1 MLTSN
6 YEYSCSNRENLLL
19 LTAIQMK
26 LSEKSKTFSPIFI
39 AFLESA
45 LNFKLFEKNEPHSS
59 SISHVIGS
67 EQRA

>member
-19 LTAIQMK
+19 PIHMK
-26 LSEKSKTFSPIFI
+26 LSEKSKTFPPIFI

-45 LNFKLFEKNEPHSS
+45 LNFKLLEKK
-59 SISHVIGS
+59 
-67 EQRA
+67 

>member
-1 MLTSN
+1 
-6 YEYSCSNRENLLL
+6 
-19 LTAIQMK
+19 MK